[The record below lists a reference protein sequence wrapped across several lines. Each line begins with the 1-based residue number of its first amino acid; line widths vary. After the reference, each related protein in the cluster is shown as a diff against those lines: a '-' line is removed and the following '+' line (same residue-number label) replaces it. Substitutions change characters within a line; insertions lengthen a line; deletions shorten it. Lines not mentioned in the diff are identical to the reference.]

1 MPVSR
6 KYGFTPKKAGYTI
19 WATKHTSSKKRSG
32 GKPQKG
38 LGDVLLNAAFQS
50 VKQSLRNSSKPKR

>member
-19 WATKHTSSKKRSG
+19 WATKQTSSKKRSG
-32 GKPQKG
+32 GKPQKV
-38 LGDVLLNAAFQS
+38 GDVLLNAAFQS